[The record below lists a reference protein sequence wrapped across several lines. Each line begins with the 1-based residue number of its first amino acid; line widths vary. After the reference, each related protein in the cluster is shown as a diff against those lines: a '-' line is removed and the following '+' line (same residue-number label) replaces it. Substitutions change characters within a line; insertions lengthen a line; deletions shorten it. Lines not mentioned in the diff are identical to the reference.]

1 MGQPARHHK
10 WVEHRKARKFA
21 MDGHRAIKH
30 RLQEKRQ
37 METIGLSS
45 PLPSVLCAG
54 WAGRDFGRPMS
65 QDAAPDKISFLAT
78 LLAIAGHDLRQP
90 LQMITNAHDVLAR
103 TVHGGEQREE
113 LAEAKD
119 AT

>member
-1 MGQPARHHK
+1 MGQPARHHQ
-10 WVEHRKARKFA
+10 WLEHRKARKFA

-30 RLQEKRQ
+30 RLQEHRQ

-45 PLPSVLCAG
+45 PRPSALCAG
-54 WAGRDFGRPMS
+54 WEGGNLGIAMSRDADTGKS
-65 QDAAPDKISFLAT
+65 YFLAT

-103 TVHGGEQREE
+103 TVHSGEQREE
-113 LAEAKD
+113 LAEA
-119 AT
+119 